1 MNMTKFKVASCNPN
15 KEGKFVW
22 KLIVEVSVKVFGIN
36 KTVKRTYYL
45 GGMPAA
51 VNVGTEMMEDMDKFE
66 VKEYAY
72 NLVDEKTGEATV
84 LMLKWLHAKP
94 IAA

>member
-1 MNMTKFKVASCNPN
+1 MSITKFKVASCNPN

-22 KLIVEVSVKVFGIN
+22 KLIVEVEVKVFGIN
-36 KTVKRTYYL
+36 KMVKRTYYI

-51 VNVGTEMMEDMDKFE
+51 VNIGAEMVEDLDKFE
-66 VKEYAY
+66 IREYAY
-72 NLVDEKTGEATV
+72 NRVDEKTGEVTP

-94 IAA
+94 NA